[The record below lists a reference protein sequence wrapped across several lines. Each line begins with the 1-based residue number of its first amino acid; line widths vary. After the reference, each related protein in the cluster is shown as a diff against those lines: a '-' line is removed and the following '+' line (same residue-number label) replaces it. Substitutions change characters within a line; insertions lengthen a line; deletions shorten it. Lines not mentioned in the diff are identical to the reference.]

1 MKISEVV
8 ETPEGTITYKTELS
22 PAQVEAMVKWFVTK
36 LVSNGAV
43 RMIEEASVTKGPE
56 TLQ

>member
-8 ETPEGTITYKTELS
+8 ETPEGTITYKTELN
-22 PAQVEAMVKWFVTK
+22 AEQVSAMVKWFVTK
-36 LVSNGAV
+36 LVSSGAAKI
-43 RMIEEASVTKGPE
+43 IEESKVTKGPD

>member
-8 ETPEGTITYKTELS
+8 ETPEGTITYKTELN

-36 LVSNGAV
+36 LVSSGAV
-43 RMIEEASVTKGPE
+43 RMIEETAIAKGPE